1 MLNVNQLIQTS
12 ENQNPTNGSSFLN
25 SKVYTFPYPVFKFQ
39 QETLINR
46 ICCWFKWSSFT
57 ELDFD
62 RYIHL
67 HSAHRWNVWLFGRR
81 ILVGKKLPYVVCV
94 CIELPPSPLEYI
106 LTRILAFLWE
116 SPVSHVTLASFP
128 ANQTACVDSMVW
140 VCVAVS
146 SIHDSVRRENWQW
159 NKHECVITGHI
170 KANTCTVKLH

>member
-12 ENQNPTNGSSFLN
+12 ENQNPTNGSSFLT
-25 SKVYTFPYPVFKFQ
+25 SKVYTFPYRYLNFNRKLW
-39 QETLINR
+39 LIEYVAGSNGLVLQSL
-46 ICCWFKWSSFT
+46 I
-57 ELDFD
+57 LI

-94 CIELPPSPLEYI
+94 CIELPSSPLEYI